1 MTEEEED
8 EEEEKIVD
16 VPIKGIKKVYNTIYK
31 FLQPEIYN
39 EKLFNAL
46 KLPKTIKEKLDLLK
60 EISFLFNAFNSIED
74 LKKGSHIKA
83 TAIVATSSS
92 LAGACGFIPVPFVDI
107 APVIII
113 QVSMILALAKIYGIT
128 KDKYNLKDVILSGGC
143 TLGDAAINAGVQG
156 AMKIT
161 GQGFKTVFN
170 NSKRDFKR
178 SR

>member
-1 MTEEEED
+1 MTEEED

-74 LKKGSHIKA
+74 LKKEVMSKQPLLLLLLLVLQEH
-83 TAIVATSSS
+83 
-92 LAGACGFIPVPFVDI
+92 VD
-107 APVIII
+107 
-113 QVSMILALAKIYGIT
+113 
-128 KDKYNLKDVILSGGC
+128 LSQY
-143 TLGDAAINAGVQG
+143 LL
-156 AMKIT
+156 
-161 GQGFKTVFN
+161 
-170 NSKRDFKR
+170 
-178 SR
+178 